1 MRWLMTSSDLNV
13 NMTTFQIHNVE
24 LMSHFGDGYVWH
36 VTVKCTGLAVNLDVH
51 LVFVLLWQHHMLKDF
66 SYNNFYV

>member
-1 MRWLMTSSDLNV
+1 MTSSDLNV

-51 LVFVLLWQHHMLKDF
+51 LVFVLL
-66 SYNNFYV
+66 